1 MFGGPLFD
9 IVLVVF
15 FVFLTMSAV
24 VSSLQE
30 LIIQALRWRS
40 QNLRQGIHQM
50 LGGDSYYKE
59 DIAKRFYRHPLIAA
73 LGGSHSRITH
83 IEPETFVTAAATA
96 VLPEWSTK
104 DAVLALP
111 DSVAALKD
119 GELKH
124 RLTLILPP
132 PEANS
137 GDPDKYRDLI
147 KVTMISWFDQSTRK
161 MGERYKADA
170 TALSYVIAASLTV
183 LFNVSPIEIAQR
195 LSTDNSLRTAFASV
209 VPELSSTLFNSGQG
223 FPVSQAIQADQNP
236 SGPASMGG
244 SRLSSVDVQT
254 MLSVYQC
261 TRNRIQLPL
270 GWPWMADAVDS
281 LSRSDLGRQV
291 HVPSEKESC
300 NNALNSANTTEPVKT
315 KLQALG
321 IASTSPT
328 PTRAKGKG
336 DIMPDRKFG
345 PSFSTD
351 NPGMILL
358 GWLLATFAAAQGA
371 PFWFDALKKVLQR

>member
-1 MFGGPLFD
+1 VFGGPLFD

-15 FVFLTMSAV
+15 FVFLTMSAA
-24 VSSLQE
+24 VSAIQE
-30 LIIQALRWRS
+30 MVIQALRWRS
-40 QNLRQGIHQM
+40 QNLRHGIHQM
-50 LGGDSYYKE
+50 LGGDSYYHE

-73 LGGSHSRITH
+73 LGGSHSRLTY

-96 VLPEWSTK
+96 ILPEWSTK
-104 DAVLALP
+104 DAVLAMP
-111 DSVAALKD
+111 ESVAALKD
-119 GELKH
+119 GELKQ

-132 PEANS
+132 PEANT

-147 KVTMISWFDQSTRK
+147 KATMIAWFDQSTRK

-223 FPVSQAIQADQNP
+223 FPVARATDADQNP
-236 SGPASMGG
+236 GSVASMGG
-244 SRLSSVDVQT
+244 SKLSSVEVQT
-254 MLSVYQC
+254 MLSIYQC
-261 TRNRIQLPL
+261 TRNKIQLPL
-270 GWPWMADAVDS
+270 GWPWMAEAVDS
-281 LSRSDLGRQV
+281 LARSDLGRQV
-291 HVPSEKESC
+291 RLPSEKDSC
-300 NNALNSANTTEPVKT
+300 NAAINSANTTPEVKA
-315 KLQALG
+315 KLLALG
-321 IASTSPT
+321 INAT
-328 PTRAKGKG
+328 PAQPAGIKS
-336 DIMPDRKFG
+336 DIKPDRKFG
-345 PSFSTD
+345 PSFATD

-371 PFWFDALKKVLQR
+371 PFWFDALKKVLRR

>member
-1 MFGGPLFD
+1 VFGGPLFD

-24 VSSLQE
+24 VSAIQE
-30 LIIQALRWRS
+30 LVVQGFRWRS
-40 QNLRQGIHQM
+40 QNLRRGIHQM

-59 DIAKRFYRHPLIAA
+59 DIAKRFYRHPLISA
-73 LGGSHSRITH
+73 LGGSSSRLTH
-83 IEPETFVTAAATA
+83 IEPDTFVTAAATA
-96 VLPEWSTK
+96 VLPQWSTK

-147 KVTMISWFDQSTRK
+147 KATMISWFDQSTRK

-209 VPELSSTLFNSGQG
+209 VPELSSTLFNAGQG
-223 FPVSQAIQADQNP
+223 IPLAQAASPDQNP
-236 SGPASMGG
+236 AGPSSMGG
-244 SRLSSVDVQT
+244 SQLSSVDVQT

-281 LSRSDLGRQV
+281 LARSDLGRQV
-291 HVPSEKESC
+291 HLPSEKASC
-300 NNALNSANTTEPVKT
+300 DAAINSTSTTPQVKAR
-315 KLQALG
+315 LLELG
-321 IASTSPT
+321 INTVPASADAGNKT
-328 PTRAKGKG
+328 
-336 DIMPDRKFG
+336 DIKPDRKFG
-345 PSFSTD
+345 PSFATD

-358 GWLLATFAAAQGA
+358 GWLITTFAAAQGA
-371 PFWFDALKKVLQR
+371 PFWFDALRRVLRR